1 MNEGKMGDRG
11 VKKKARQKL
20 EVSVYYDVN
29 NIKELVYPF
38 ITEKDPEME
47 EVLALNISMV
57 LNHTDESMIR
67 DLETGFFMKD
77 SALSG
82 ISNIEEAIKAGKI
95 SSEAPWWKELEDKLL
110 KFKIFVADLVKEIDY
125 SPKDRVDE
133 MIKVLEKF
141 IEETKDG
148 DKKER
153 AKKIL
158 GGIAEAR
165 KRIKKGSGLDS
176 DGSENK

>member
-82 ISNIEEAIKAGKI
+82 ISNIEEAIK
-95 SSEAPWWKELEDKLL
+95 
-110 KFKIFVADLVKEIDY
+110 FKIFVADLVKEIDY